1 MKFRCYLVTMLL
13 ATGCSFSAGGGET
26 YGEDKVEEKLSEDVR
41 PAVERVRKLCAG
53 NADSKTFIYFTDPHL
68 LGIKSDFS
76 DEIKNGVVSAL
87 SAAKEVYDVLKP
99 AFCLCGGDWLNAWD
113 TQAVAKE
120 KILYAD
126 KQMKAMFSNYH
137 KMLGNHDTNYQGMV
151 SETDSSWG
159 DFPREFIDREYF
171 SESGSAYHS
180 FYAADTRFYVL
191 DSGSDWHKDMDDYRW
206 EQLLWL
212 AGELQED
219 KSEHIMLCTHMFH
232 TEGSTLPM
240 SDLLIEICDA
250 FNSRQSIDL
259 QGRSFSFASAKGS
272 IHAVFAGHT
281 HVDDLVYLGKS
292 RNIPVIE
299 TCNLCY
305 TSEYTSFDIC
315 VIDYP
320 GGKLHLV
327 RCGAG
332 ESREVKI
339 AEAK

>member
-1 MKFRCYLVTMLL
+1 MRFSCYLIALLL
-13 ATGCSFSAGGGET
+13 AIGCSFSAGGGEH
-26 YGEDKVEEKLSEDVR
+26 YGEDKVVEKLSEEVR
-41 PAVERVRKLCAG
+41 PAVERVRELCAG
-53 NADSKTFIYFTDPHL
+53 NADCETFIYFADPHL
-68 LGIKSDFS
+68 LGIRSDFS

-87 SAAKEVYDVLKP
+87 STAKEAYDALQP

-113 TQAVAKE
+113 TQDVAKE

-126 KQMKAMFSNYH
+126 RQMKKLFGNYH
-137 KMLGNHDTNYQGMV
+137 KMLGNHDTNYQGMI
-151 SETDSSWG
+151 SDTDNSRG
-159 DFPREFIDREYF
+159 DFPREFIDKEYF
-171 SESGSAYHS
+171 SESGSAFHW
-180 FYAADTRFYVL
+180 FDGAGTRFYVL
-191 DSGSDWHKDMDDYRW
+191 DSGSDWQKAMDDYRW

-212 AGELQED
+212 AGELQKD
-219 KSEHIMLCTHMFH
+219 KSEHIMLSTHMFH

-259 QGRSFSFASAKGS
+259 QGRSFSFAQAKGS
-272 IHAVFAGHT
+272 IHAIFAGHT

-292 RNIPVIE
+292 GNIPVIE

-315 VIDYP
+315 VIDYS
-320 GGKLHLV
+320 GGRLHLV